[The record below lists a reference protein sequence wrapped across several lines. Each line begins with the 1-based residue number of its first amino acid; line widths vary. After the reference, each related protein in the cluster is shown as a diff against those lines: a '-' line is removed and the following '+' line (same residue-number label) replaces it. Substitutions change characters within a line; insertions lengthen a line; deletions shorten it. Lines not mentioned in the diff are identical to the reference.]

1 MKTNK
6 KTGWLGAGL
15 LGLLGLTAGWAGA
28 AATPSSQLNI
38 EVTITNNRS
47 VKVDSIQTNSQ
58 TVGPWSGAATIV
70 AGTTATVT
78 NDSTYVSSRWE
89 LTTTANSFDKTS
101 GAAGWAIAGS
111 ASADQVK
118 LQAVFGAP
126 GLASAGCG
134 AANWSDATI
143 APALTNGV
151 QTQYTQVVLADT
163 LLGGAT
169 AKPDGASNNV
179 MNAGS
184 TRPLCWKLTMPT
196 SNSFVGSQVVPVIV
210 TAF

>member
-1 MKTNK
+1 MDK
-6 KTGWLGAGL
+6 KMRWSGAAL
-15 LGLLGLTAGWAGA
+15 LALMGLTAGWAA
-28 AATPSSQLNI
+28 AATPTSQLNI
-38 EVTITNNRS
+38 EVTITNNLS
-47 VKVDSIQTNSQ
+47 VKVDNVQTSSQ
-58 TVGPWSGAATIV
+58 TVGPWSGVATIV
-70 AGTTATVT
+70 AATTATVK

-89 LTTTANSFDKTS
+89 LTTLANSFDKTTA
-101 GAAGWAIAGS
+101 AAGWTIASSVG
-111 ASADQVK
+111 ADQVK

-126 GLASAGCG
+126 GLASAGCSG
-134 AANWSDATI
+134 ANWADTTI

-151 QTQYTQVVLADT
+151 NTQYTQIVLADT

-169 AKPDGASNNV
+169 AKPDNASTNV

-196 SNSFVGSQVVPVIV
+196 STSFTGSQIVPVVV